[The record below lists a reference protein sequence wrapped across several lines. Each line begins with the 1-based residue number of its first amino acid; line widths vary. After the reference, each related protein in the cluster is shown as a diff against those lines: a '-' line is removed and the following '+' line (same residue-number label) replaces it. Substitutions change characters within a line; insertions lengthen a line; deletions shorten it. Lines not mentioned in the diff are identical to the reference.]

1 MIVFIWYIII
11 IEMIIV
17 DENAVPEY
25 IIDFIKDNLKNEEI
39 DDDDDYDDKLRET
52 INDWVVGSTGEA
64 TQLTKDFGILKAI
77 RLYQENYGEFEL
89 NDDDYQIYLKLSYCI
104 IYEWF
109 SNYYD
114 YEKLLKEKKQ
124 ILCIFEDL
132 K

>member
-1 MIVFIWYIII
+1 
-11 IEMIIV
+11 MIIV

-52 INDWVVGSTGEA
+52 INDWVVGSTVEA

-89 NDDDYQIYLKLSYCI
+89 NDDDYQIYLKKLSYCI

-114 YEKLLKEKKQ
+114 YEKLLREKEAN
-124 ILCIFEDL
+124 LVYF
-132 K
+132 

>member
-25 IIDFIKDNLKNEEI
+25 IIEFIKDNLKNEEI
-39 DDDDDYDDKLRET
+39 DDHDDYYDKLHET
-52 INDWVVGSTGEA
+52 IDDWVVGSTGEA
-64 TQLTKDFGILKAI
+64 TQLTKDFGILEAI
-77 RLYQENYGEFEL
+77 RLYQQNYGEFEF
-89 NDDDYQIYLKLSYCI
+89 NAYDDYQIYLKLSYCI

-114 YEKLLKEKKQ
+114 YEKLKEKEAN
-124 ILCIFEDL
+124 LVYF
-132 K
+132 